1 MTECILIEPP
11 IFGSKFGVMRQIA
24 SIGTFKSKVAYP
36 PLDLMI
42 ISGLL
47 NKHNISNKI
56 YDSLNLKHN
65 EEDIKKIIEKEKP
78 RCVVFTTTAFTIE
91 NDVKIAEIAKSVDE
105 KIITIPI
112 NIAMES
118 SPYNLLE
125 KFSFIDFVP
134 FQDPELPVLHLI
146 QNSYDGSKVGGIY
159 WGKDGKIIKNKDG
172 NLCFDLDSLGIPDHG
187 EIIPYTHLYEDY
199 LSIKKPMTMT
209 ICSRGCKNQCYHC
222 LTRYLNPLRYRS
234 IESMEEE
241 FNLIKK
247 LGIKEIKFLDCELPF
262 GNTPQIFDWAK
273 KLFEMMIRNNY
284 NFSWFCNA
292 RADCIPYDILKLMKE
307 AGCHT
312 ICMGADSSSQEV
324 LDSMGKNERVED
336 IEEAAENI
344 KKLGMRL
351 MTFVTMGF
359 PAETK
364 ETMHNTINWIIHK
377 IKPDI
382 TSFSLAVPIRG
393 TVFYNYLKK
402 KNYLRNI
409 KEGPDWDPSRPPIYN
424 YPNLSSQEMFKIS
437 VNAYRRFYLRPSFIL
452 KRLMNLKKLPFNI
465 SAFLYFLRLY
475 FLEARRVKKNFELKV

>member
-1 MTECILIEPP
+1 
-11 IFGSKFGVMRQIA
+11 
-24 SIGTFKSKVAYP
+24 
-36 PLDLMI
+36 
-42 ISGLL
+42 
-47 NKHNISNKI
+47 
-56 YDSLNLKHN
+56 
-65 EEDIKKIIEKEKP
+65 
-78 RCVVFTTTAFTIE
+78 
-91 NDVKIAEIAKSVDE
+91 
-105 KIITIPI
+105 
-112 NIAMES
+112 
-118 SPYNLLE
+118 
-125 KFSFIDFVP
+125 
-134 FQDPELPVLHLI
+134 
-146 QNSYDGSKVGGIY
+146 
-159 WGKDGKIIKNKDG
+159 
-172 NLCFDLDSLGIPDHG
+172 
-187 EIIPYTHLYEDY
+187 
-199 LSIKKPMTMT
+199 
-209 ICSRGCKNQCYHC
+209 
-222 LTRYLNPLRYRS
+222 
-234 IESMEEE
+234 MEEE